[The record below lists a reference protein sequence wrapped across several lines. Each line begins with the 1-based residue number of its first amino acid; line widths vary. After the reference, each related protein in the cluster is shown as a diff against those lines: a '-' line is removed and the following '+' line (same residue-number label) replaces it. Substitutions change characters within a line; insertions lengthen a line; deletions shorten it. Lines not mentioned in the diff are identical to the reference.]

1 MNDLA
6 RRRVDLLGVP
16 VDAVTM
22 AEALHWA
29 LEQLPTGETNLI
41 FTPNP
46 EIVYRAWHDPVFY
59 QALTS
64 ADLLVPDGIGVVWAA
79 ARLGQPV
86 PERVPGY
93 DLMIHLLAALA
104 RRHGRVFFLGARPEV
119 VQAAAQVASRRWPG
133 LVVTGYHHGYFQPG
147 QEEQAVLQK
156 IRAAAPDLLLVAL
169 GAGKQEEWLAF
180 HRAELQVPL
189 AIAVGGSFDVLAG
202 ITQRAPTWMQRLHL
216 EWLYRLL
223 RQPSRWRRM
232 LALPRFAWTII
243 KAGAKR

>member
-1 MNDLA
+1 M
-6 RRRVDLLGVP
+6 
-16 VDAVTM
+16 
-22 AEALHWA
+22 HWA

-104 RRHGRVFFLGARPEV
+104 RRHGMVFFLGARPEV

-189 AIAVGGSFDVLAG
+189 AIAVGGSFDVWQGSLSGPPPGCNACIWNGCIGCCGSPAG
-202 ITQRAPTWMQRLHL
+202 GAGC
-216 EWLYRLL
+216 WLYPGLPGPSSRLGQKDSGC
-223 RQPSRWRRM
+223 REECTKC
-232 LALPRFAWTII
+232 LPRN
-243 KAGAKR
+243 